1 MACSQS
7 YVGILFG
14 DEVSGVYFII
24 FGMIFV
30 ALGLIGIV
38 IYAAKVK
45 EKAFKLEKT
54 PHVTSSGGLIKNILF
69 SASNIVF
76 YVYVIIT
83 VLQLQIAG

>member
-1 MACSQS
+1 MACTQT
-7 YVGILFG
+7 YVGILYG
-14 DEVSGVYFII
+14 NEISSLYFII
-24 FGMIFV
+24 YGMIFV

-38 IYAAKVK
+38 VYAAKVK

-54 PHVTSSGGLIKNILF
+54 PHVTSTGGLIKHILF